1 MLEAYVSTD
10 QYMYSRCQVGSTQ
23 HTTRARVPSGA
34 GIPAGQSLGILQL
47 GQSNMGCGF
56 VGLAGMNELKVY

>member
-1 MLEAYVSTD
+1 
-10 QYMYSRCQVGSTQ
+10 MYSRFQVGSTQ